1 MGTPL
6 DRDYWLIRSVPRPG
20 ATAEDFARH
29 FDDHL
34 GWVLAREQEGTV
46 FLSGPLIEGPG
57 VVPGSGITVLRAG
70 NAAEAA
76 KIAAE
81 DPFVVAGLRD
91 PEVFR
96 WRVKE
101 GAIQVSLTLGTGT
114 FTWG

>member
-6 DRDYWLIRSVPRPG
+6 DRDYWLIRSVPRLG
-20 ATAEDFARH
+20 ATAEDFAARMEE
-29 FDDHL
+29 HL
-34 GWVLAREQEGTV
+34 SWVLAREQEGTV

-57 VVPGSGITVLRAG
+57 VAPGSGITVLRAQD
-70 NAAEAA
+70 ATEAA

-101 GAIQVSLTLGTGT
+101 GAIQVGLTFGTGT

>member
-6 DRDYWLIRSVPRPG
+6 DRDYWLIRSVPRPDS
-20 ATAEDFARH
+20 TADDFARLM
-29 FDDHL
+29 DDHMR
-34 GWVLAREQEGTV
+34 WVLAQEAAGTV
-46 FLSGPLIEGPG
+46 FLSGPLLDGPG
-57 VVPGSGITVLRAG
+57 VAPGSGITVLRADD
-70 NAAEAA
+70 AAQAA

-96 WRVKE
+96 WRLKE
-101 GAIQVSLTLGTGT
+101 GAIQVNLTLGTGT